1 MVKSQN
7 INQILDKAKEEGEV
21 FLITLTSEELK
32 RTGFSSVWG
41 KDDEEFFKS
50 FNYVDVYL
58 LYDTTDGY
66 RIKYIFDGDSSDSVY
81 EYEKELGEKLFKEVI
96 ESYLSF
102 L

>member
-1 MVKSQN
+1 MVKPQK
-7 INQILDKAKEEGEV
+7 INQILNKAKEEGEV

-58 LYDTTDGY
+58 LYDTDGY
-66 RIKYIFDGDSSDSVY
+66 KIKYIFDGNPSDSVY
-81 EYEKELGEKLFKEVI
+81 ESEEELGKQLFREVI